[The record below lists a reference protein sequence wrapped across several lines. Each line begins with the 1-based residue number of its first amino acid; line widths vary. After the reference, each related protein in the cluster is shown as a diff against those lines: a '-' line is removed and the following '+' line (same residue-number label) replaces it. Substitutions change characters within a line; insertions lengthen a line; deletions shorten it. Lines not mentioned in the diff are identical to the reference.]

1 MIANRRLEEEMV
13 MRQATKRIAAALTL
27 AMIPAAGVVAQ
38 PGWVP
43 GTEIVGQTVQ
53 VTTNGT
59 TNSITLN
66 ADGTASITA
75 PSGEVVPATWSAAN
89 SQLCLSAG
97 GPRECWP
104 YMQAFE
110 AGRQVALTSDCQQVS
125 NWVALATNQAPQ
137 QQPMGE
143 RG

>member
-1 MIANRRLEEEMV
+1 
-13 MRQATKRIAAALTL
+13 MRQPTIRALAALVL
-27 AMIPAAGVVAQ
+27 AIAPAAGAVAQ
-38 PGWVP
+38 MGWVP

-66 ADGTASITA
+66 ADGTATIMA
-75 PSGEVVPATWSAAN
+75 PDGQAVPATWSAAN
-89 SQLCLSAG
+89 NQLCMSTG
-97 GPRECWP
+97 GPQECWP
-104 YMQAFE
+104 YTQAFQ
-110 AGRQVALTSDCQQVS
+110 AGRQIALTSNCQQVS
-125 NWVALATNQAPQ
+125 SWMAMATNQAPPPPQ